1 MMKFTKPE
9 QNHFLLAIL
18 LLAAAFIVLVSS
30 QWLPPG
36 VDWSTAFRPAALQF
50 LAGKSPYT
58 IEGFF
63 NPPWALLP
71 LLPFALLP
79 ENIGRALLII
89 VALLAFI
96 FTGYRMGGNQW
107 SILAVLLSPPL
118 MHGILNGNIDWLAL
132 LGLVMPPQIGLFF
145 VSIKPQ
151 IGIAVILFWLVE
163 CWRKGGI
170 TEILR
175 VYLPFSL
182 VSVLSLLLFG
192 MWPLRSFV
200 EIHLWWN
207 ASLWPVSL
215 PVGLVLF
222 VTAVRKQDLRFAMG
236 ASPCFSPYILFHSW
250 IVVLYAI
257 IRSTPETIAAVIGLW
272 LLVLLRFMGL

>member
-1 MMKFTKPE
+1 MRLTKI
-9 QNHFLLAIL
+9 NRKYCFY
-18 LLAAAFIVLVSS
+18 FIALIGIVFIGVISS
-30 QWLPPG
+30 KWIPPG
-36 VDWSTAFRPAALQF
+36 IDWNTAFRPAVLE
-50 LAGKSPYT
+50 LLSGRSPYN

-71 LLPFALLP
+71 LIPFALLP
-79 ENIGRALLII
+79 ENIGRVLLIFT
-89 VALLAFI
+89 ALAACI
-96 FTGYRMGGNQW
+96 YIGYRMGGNKW
-107 SILAVLLSPPL
+107 SVLAVLLSPPL
-118 MHGILNGNIDWLAL
+118 IHGILNSNVDWLAL
-132 LGLVMPPQIGLFF
+132 LGVVMPPQIGLFF

-170 TEILR
+170 TEIVR

-182 VSVLSLLLFG
+182 VSVLSLILFG
-192 MWPLRSFV
+192 LWPLRSFV

-207 ASLWPVSL
+207 ASLWPISL
-215 PVGLVLF
+215 PVGLVLL

-250 IVVLYAI
+250 IVVLYAL

-272 LLVLLRFMGL
+272 LVVIIRFLGI